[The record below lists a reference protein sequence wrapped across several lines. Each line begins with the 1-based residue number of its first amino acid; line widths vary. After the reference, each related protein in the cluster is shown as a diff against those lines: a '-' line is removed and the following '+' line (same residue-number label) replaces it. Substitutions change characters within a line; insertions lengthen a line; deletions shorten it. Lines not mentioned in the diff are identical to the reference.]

1 MRGSSRGESVTIF
14 AQGWP
19 SSSLV
24 ATEATRCRFG
34 ATSPVPAA
42 VLLAATGTAKVVCTS
57 PDLTSQGL
65 DAAAGAVGVAVAP
78 NGVDFVSEPTLVFR
92 HTQQTWAHMLAA
104 LAVLLAVLL
113 LLRAYSGLRRVLIA
127 KGLLVAAPAHWPEFI
142 QGYVRNQGRYSS
154 VAQEHHEPSFPDEGH
169 SCSISPRRHV

>member
-1 MRGSSRGESVTIF
+1 MFLFVEPGCMVVVVVVLKEEASV
-14 AQGWP
+14 
-19 SSSLV
+19 
-24 ATEATRCRFG
+24 
-34 ATSPVPAA
+34 
-42 VLLAATGTAKVVCTS
+42 VLTVVVEGLSVVVVLAKLGR
-57 PDLTSQGL
+57 
-65 DAAAGAVGVAVAP
+65 AAAPVGVAVAP

-104 LAVLLAVLL
+104 LAVLLGALL

-127 KGLLVAAPAHWPEFI
+127 KGVLVAAPAHWPEFI

-169 SCSISPRRHV
+169 GCSTSPRRHLV